1 MSPQRLALRTIL
13 LGRARS
19 VLAVLLIGAS
29 LCVLDLFAGHL
40 GGVRARFEQQAV
52 FGERLGHLAIFR
64 SGTARDGSA
73 QSKSFDRDEAARVLR
88 LVRASALVT
97 HVAPQTNVHGIAS
110 TGQRSALFRGLGV
123 GPAGPAAARAL
134 PALGGDLA
142 GAPANGVLLSGEQ
155 ARALGM
161 QAGDTVALSA
171 VSAGAPA
178 STRTAEMVGVF
189 EGDPSSAQAP
199 SLLMPFAMAQEMLAQ
214 RRTERFVVFLADPD
228 RLEQGRTAL
237 LALLRAGGVNAE
249 VLGWQDQ
256 SVAYMQARK
265 VSDLAFDSVAGMV
278 IAVIAATVA
287 FTISMNAT
295 ERRREIATM
304 RALGMR
310 SSTVYVMFS
319 AEALWLAALGIVLS
333 VVASGVSAWVV
344 NRITLLRTDAAA
356 AGGTPMLV
364 ELDPHRMLMA
374 VVTVLSVTLMAALL
388 PAYKAARLPIAEAPP
403 A

>member
-19 VLAVLLIGAS
+19 VLAVLLIGSS
-29 LCVLDLFAGHL
+29 LCVLDLFAGHIAS
-40 GGVRARFEQQAV
+40 VRARFEQQAV

-88 LVRASALVT
+88 LVRASALVSL
-97 HVAPQTNVHGIAS
+97 VAPQTGVHGIAS
-110 TGQRSALFRGLGV
+110 TGRRSALFRGLGI
-123 GPAGPAAARAL
+123 GTAGAAAPKLAAL
-134 PALGGDLA
+134 SGELG
-142 GAPANGVLLSGEQ
+142 GAPANGVLLSHEQ
-155 ARALGM
+155 ARALDL
-161 QAGDTVALSA
+161 QAGDAVVLSA
-171 VSAGAPA
+171 ASAGAPA
-178 STRTAEMVGVF
+178 STRTAELVGVF
-189 EGDPSSAQAP
+189 EGDLSSTQAP
-199 SLLMPFAMAQEMLAQ
+199 SLLMPFAMAQDMLAQ
-214 RRTERFVVFLADPD
+214 QRTERFVVFLAEPD
-228 RLEQGRTAL
+228 RLARDRLAL

-249 VLGWQDQ
+249 VLSWQDQ

-287 FTISMNAT
+287 FTISMNAL
-295 ERRREIATM
+295 ERRREIATL

-333 VVASGVSAWVV
+333 VVASGVIAWVV
-344 NRITLLRTDAAA
+344 NRVALVQSDAAG
-356 AGGTPMLV
+356 AGSTPMLV

-388 PAYKAARLPIAEAPP
+388 PAYKAARLPIAESPAP
-403 A
+403 